1 MTENNENLNEL
12 FSAFLGAD
20 SAEQAAGDIRAG
32 DEILTNHPGP
42 GLDSDAVANL
52 KSDIRS
58 QLSRRRARKIVL
70 QRIAAVI
77 VIIASAAVVFISKS
91 HGPAQPAVATASIW
105 LDRADEQFT
114 LLTEQIGDI
123 ETEMFIIRLGADGNG
138 NGFDLT
144 EIETEIENLNG
155 NFWKG

>member
-1 MTENNENLNEL
+1 MTKNNENLNEL
-12 FSAFLGAD
+12 FSAFLDTD
-20 SAEQAAGDIRAG
+20 SAKQAAGDIRAG
-32 DEILTNHPGP
+32 DEILTSHPGP
-42 GLDSDAVANL
+42 GLDSDAIANL
-52 KSDIRS
+52 KSDIRL
-58 QLSRRRARKIVL
+58 QLSRRRIRKIVL

-77 VIIASAAVVFISKS
+77 VIIASAAAVFISKS
-91 HGPAQPAVATASIW
+91 YGPAQPVIASASIW
-105 LDRADEQFT
+105 LDKTDEQIAS
-114 LLTEQIGDI
+114 LTEQIGDI